1 MSEEIKKGLLGIVV
15 DETTISHVVP
25 ELSALTYRGYKVQ
38 DLCDKCD
45 FEEVAYLVLHGEL
58 PSKAQLKKFVKEE
71 RSNRKLSKTI
81 VKNIQQMPKNAHPM
95 DVIRTCVSLMSLEDK
110 DTKDNSPKANMRK
123 ALRIF
128 SQTPT
133 AVAGYFRARKGKKI
147 IAPSKN
153 LSFSENFFKMMFNKV
168 PDKEIVRA
176 FDISLILYA
185 EHSFNVST
193 FTARTITSSLSDLHG
208 AITGAIASLKGP
220 LHGGANEAVM
230 HMMKSIGKPEKAK
243 KWIENALTKKKVVMG
258 FGHRVYRTGDSRV
271 PTMKHYMFKVAKLLK
286 KEKYTKMYETLE
298 QVMLDKKNI
307 HPNVDFPCGPTYYMM
322 GIDIDFYTP
331 IFVMSRITGWSAH
344 IMEQHASNKL
354 IRPLSKY
361 RGKEVRE
368 VMLLNQR

>member
-58 PSKAQLKKFVKEE
+58 PSKVQLKKFSKEE
-71 RSNRKLSKTI
+71 RSNRKLSKNI
-81 VKNIQQMPKNAHPM
+81 IKNIQQMPKNAHPM
-95 DVIRTCVSLMSLEDK
+95 DVIRTCVSLMALEDK

-133 AVAGYFRARKGKKI
+133 AVAAYFRARKGKKI
-147 IAPSKN
+147 ISPDKK
-153 LSFSENFFKMMFNKV
+153 LSFSANFFKMMFGKV

-230 HMMKSIGKPEKAK
+230 HMMKDIGKPEKAK

-298 QVMLDKKNI
+298 QVMLEKKNI

-361 RGKEVRE
+361 RGEEVRE

>member
-58 PSKAQLKKFVKEE
+58 PSKAQLKKFSKEE
-71 RSNRKLSKTI
+71 KSSRKLSKTI
-81 VKNIQQMPKNAHPM
+81 IKNIQQMPKNAHPM

-123 ALRIF
+123 ALKIF

-133 AVAGYFRARKGKKI
+133 AVAAYFRARKGKKI
-147 IAPSKN
+147 IAPNKK

-298 QVMLDKKNI
+298 QVMLEKKNI

>member
-1 MSEEIKKGLLGIVV
+1 MSDEVKKGLLGIVV
-15 DETTISHVVP
+15 DETTISQVMP
-25 ELSALTYRGYKVQ
+25 EINSLTYRGYTVQ
-38 DLCDKCD
+38 ELCDKCS
-45 FEEVAYLVLHGEL
+45 FEEVAYLVLNGEL
-58 PSKAQLKKFVKEE
+58 PNKKQLKKFEREE
-71 RSNRKLSKTI
+71 KANRKLSKQI
-81 VKNIQQMPKNAHPM
+81 LDDISKMPKKAHPM
-95 DVIRTCVSLMSLEDK
+95 DVIRTSVSLMALEDK
-110 DTKDNSPKANMRK
+110 ETKDNSPKANMRK
-123 ALRIF
+123 AMRIF
-128 SQTPT
+128 SQAPT
-133 AVAGYFRARKGKKI
+133 AVAAFFRVRKGKKI
-147 IAPSKN
+147 VRPNNK
-153 LSFSENFFKMMFNKV
+153 LSFAENFLNMMFGKV
-168 PDKEIVRA
+168 PNKEIVRA
-176 FDISLILYA
+176 FEISLILYA

-193 FTARTITSSLSDLHG
+193 FTARTITSSLSDIHG

-230 HMMKSIGKPEKAK
+230 HMMKEIKKPEKAK
-243 KWIENALTKKKVVMG
+243 AWIENALDKKKVIMG

-286 KEKYTKMYETLE
+286 KEKYTQIYEILE
-298 QVMLDKKNI
+298 KVMLEKKNI

-361 RGKEVRE
+361 KGQDVRE

>member
-15 DETTISHVVP
+15 DETTISQVVP

-38 DLCDKCD
+38 DLCKNCD
-45 FEEVAYLVLHGEL
+45 FEEVAYLVLNGEL
-58 PSKAQLKKFVKEE
+58 PSKIQLKKFIKEE
-71 RSNRKLSKTI
+71 KSQRKLSKQL
-81 VKNIQQMPKNAHPM
+81 VKDIQQMPKNAHPM
-95 DVIRTCVSLMSLEDK
+95 DVIRTCVSLMALEDK

-123 ALRIF
+123 AMRIF
-128 SQTPT
+128 AKTPT
-133 AVAGYFRARKGKKI
+133 AVAAYFRARKGKKI
-147 IAPSKN
+147 ISPNSK
-153 LSFSENFFKMMFNKV
+153 LSYAENFFKMMFNKV
-168 PDKEIVRA
+168 PDREIVRA

-230 HMMKSIGKPEKAK
+230 HMMKSIGKPENAK
-243 KWIENALTKKKVVMG
+243 KWIENALAKKKVIMG

-271 PTMKHYMFKVAKLLK
+271 PTMKNYMFKVAKLLK

-298 QVMLDKKNI
+298 RVMLEKKNI

-344 IMEQHASNKL
+344 IMEQHTSNKL

-361 RGKEVRE
+361 RGKEVRD
-368 VMLLNQR
+368 VVLLNQR